1 MEARKGFTLPEIND
15 DLLMEVFCSLFSAVL
30 RAFSSFFFLFFFYLL
45 LENWQEQLHSN
56 EIDLDLESKC
66 LKIVIISLP
75 VSIPQLIES

>member
-30 RAFSSFFFLFFFYLL
+30 RAFSSFFFLFFYLL